1 MKDGPNI
8 ASIAAM
14 LGDPARANMLTALME
29 GRSLTASELAET
41 AGVTVQTASGHL
53 AKLLDTALVRAVRQG
68 RHRYFCLSGPDVAQ
82 ALEALMVV
90 AQRTGAVRVRTG
102 PKEAA
107 LREARICYDHL
118 AGERG
123 VALLQGLQRRGYLT
137 SEGELGPTDRGRAF
151 FSDIGIDTKLLQ
163 SAKRPLCRTCLDWSE
178 RRSHLGGALG
188 AALLD
193 HLFTARWVSRQGGRA
208 VRFSPA
214 GATRFAA
221 EFA

>member
-123 VALLQGLQRRGYLT
+123 VALLHSCPSSSTPWAARR
-137 SEGELGPTDRGRAF
+137 
-151 FSDIGIDTKLLQ
+151 
-163 SAKRPLCRTCLDWSE
+163 
-178 RRSHLGGALG
+178 
-188 AALLD
+188 
-193 HLFTARWVSRQGGRA
+193 
-208 VRFSPA
+208 
-214 GATRFAA
+214 
-221 EFA
+221 